1 MNRITKKVLMMAYQC
16 MPKVIKDKVAE
27 YAENKKVAHWKECYK
42 TKISKEKVDDL
53 FERLSL
59 ESDVMIHSSLPEIG
73 DIKLRHVIENL
84 NRYVLDK
91 GKTILCPAIPIKGS
105 SLDYLKSIKEFDVR
119 TAPNAM
125 GTISLYYG
133 RQNGARRSLSPT
145 HSVIAIG
152 DRAEYY
158 TKDHHLSETPFTDN
172 SPYYKLFLNG
182 GKILM
187 FGASLKYL
195 TFGHVVEDLIGE
207 EYYPIPVYDSRRF
220 EIDLINEDGMRQKGT
235 FRAHSHKNGLY
246 RDTPVVIE
254 RIRNLSS
261 TRIFPLGCGEVI
273 LLDARDLL
281 SCLLTQLKLGV
292 TIPGRRVS
300 EACRAR
306 ADKWV
311 EFIKGL

>member
-1 MNRITKKVLMMAYQC
+1 
-16 MPKVIKDKVAE
+16 
-27 YAENKKVAHWKECYK
+27 
-42 TKISKEKVDDL
+42 
-53 FERLSL
+53 
-59 ESDVMIHSSLPEIG
+59 
-73 DIKLRHVIENL
+73 
-84 NRYVLDK
+84 
-91 GKTILCPAIPIKGS
+91 
-105 SLDYLKSIKEFDVR
+105 
-119 TAPNAM
+119 
-125 GTISLYYG
+125 
-133 RQNGARRSLSPT
+133 
-145 HSVIAIG
+145 
-152 DRAEYY
+152 
-158 TKDHHLSETPFTDN
+158 
-172 SPYYKLFLNG
+172 
-182 GKILM
+182 M

-235 FRAHSHKNGLY
+235 FRAHSHKNGFY

-261 TRIFPLGCGEVI
+261 TRILPLGCGEVI

-292 TIPGRRVS
+292 TIPGRKVS
-300 EACRAR
+300 EACQAR